1 MSVSLAAMA
10 CVAFSWGKLHYQ
22 KVYKSAGSGRA
33 NIAAYFLALCTI
45 LPFLF
50 LLLIYTASNETVS
63 QHILL
68 QELPAYTASWDPQT
82 LSLFFDQIV
91 YQVEHRSA
99 PPSPVPLVDV
109 AASRYSQIQGILRL
123 TCIGSGVGLSCLGYF
138 FAWRY
143 IQSGSPLRLIFERC
157 AHLFLF
163 ACAAIAVLTTA
174 GLVTSLVFET
184 GRFFT
189 HPDGPDFTRFI
200 FGTHWNAQ
208 TGQSFGVLPLL
219 LGTTL
224 IAAIALIVA
233 VPVGLLCAVYLSEYA
248 SPHMREALKPV
259 LEILAGIPTV
269 IYGFFAALLVAPLVR
284 QASLW
289 FNGLAYTP
297 DAALAA
303 QPTNALAAG
312 LVMGVMIIPLMSSL
326 CDDILRTIPNSLR
339 DGALAVGATQ
349 SETITQIVLPAALPG
364 IVAAFLL
371 SASRAIGETMIV
383 VMAAGGRAVMTVDPT
398 SDMTTVTHQIV
409 TILTG
414 DTSFD
419 SPRTLSAFALGFALF
434 GFTLIFNIIA
444 LRIVRYYRVRYV

>member
-1 MSVSLAAMA
+1 M
-10 CVAFSWGKLHYQ
+10 
-22 KVYKSAGSGRA
+22 
-33 NIAAYFLALCTI
+33 
-45 LPFLF
+45 
-50 LLLIYTASNETVS
+50 
-63 QHILL
+63 
-68 QELPAYTASWDPQT
+68 
-82 LSLFFDQIV
+82 
-91 YQVEHRSA
+91 
-99 PPSPVPLVDV
+99 
-109 AASRYSQIQGILRL
+109 
-123 TCIGSGVGLSCLGYF
+123 
-138 FAWRY
+138 
-143 IQSGSPLRLIFERC
+143 
-157 AHLFLF
+157 
-163 ACAAIAVLTTA
+163 LTTA
-174 GLVTSLVFET
+174 GIVTSLVFET

>member
-143 IQSGSPLRLIFERC
+143 IKSGSPLRLIFERC

-174 GLVTSLVFET
+174 GIVTSL
-184 GRFFT
+184 
-189 HPDGPDFTRFI
+189 
-200 FGTHWNAQ
+200 
-208 TGQSFGVLPLL
+208 
-219 LGTTL
+219 
-224 IAAIALIVA
+224 
-233 VPVGLLCAVYLSEYA
+233 VYLSEYA
-248 SPHMREALKPV
+248 TPHMREALKPV

-269 IYGFFAALLVAPLVR
+269 IYGFFAALLIAPLVR

-326 CDDILRTIPNSLR
+326 CDDILRTIPRSLR